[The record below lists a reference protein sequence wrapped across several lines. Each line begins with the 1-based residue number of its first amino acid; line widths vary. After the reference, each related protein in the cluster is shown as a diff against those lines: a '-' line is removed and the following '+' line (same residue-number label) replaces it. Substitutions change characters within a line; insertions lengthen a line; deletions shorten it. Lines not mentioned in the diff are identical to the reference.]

1 MAYWCHW
8 CWLFSPSRT
17 TVPIVGEQTPSGRT
31 TWCEPIHTKPPSMLQ
46 QKAKNETQKQPFLL
60 GKIMLQIHFW
70 GLWKVFRLIH
80 LEHCLAH
87 HSAMAPKIYKKDGRP
102 SACTFLTPQKAANDS
117 LQQDIPLKWSIKS
130 SPWPMFFS
138 CAPLERS
145 SVNKR
150 YLLTWAFASDSPTKL
165 LWF

>member
-1 MAYWCHW
+1 
-8 CWLFSPSRT
+8 
-17 TVPIVGEQTPSGRT
+17 
-31 TWCEPIHTKPPSMLQ
+31 MLP
-46 QKAKNETQKQPFLL
+46 QKAKNETQKQPFPL

-70 GLWKVFRLIH
+70 GLCKVFRLIH
-80 LEHCLAH
+80 LEHGLAH

-130 SPWPMFFS
+130 SPWPPWPMFFS

-150 YLLTWAFASDSPTKL
+150 YLLTWAFASDSPTKWCPTFGFMADISVATVVL
-165 LWF
+165 SQQTSLYREISTINHSLGLICKP